1 MIRDSQKNNPDSY
14 SFIAGM
20 RNVAW
25 LAGYARNLDLEGS
38 RIRSMLVQQTNNL
51 NLALPVSFA
60 PEARLQSGFN
70 ETYPIKLTCHVF
82 GRRLENGER
91 VAEMRAIN
99 AETPTLL
106 DMPGL
111 AVWDKVRPKGAP
123 VDGFKPLSANDDQDA
138 KGRNVVRLAGFVYS
152 AMLATDA
159 EGKVQ
164 KDCLIVLLRQHE
176 DPDKCIPI
184 RVYGRYAAPYQKR
197 VQPGTPVVFTGEF
210 RVRVK
215 KVKEAETEDG
225 IDEVVKY
232 PYIHASHVRVADPN
246 EIRNV
251 PDWAREQMERIRA
264 LRAGRTQPGSKEAEA
279 IATGGHPRVVY
290 SNVAPQAAQ
299 ETVEEVAGPDFG
311 DDLG

>member
-1 MIRDSQKNNPDSY
+1 MIPDRQKNNPDSY
-14 SFIAGM
+14 SFISGM

-25 LAGYARNLDLEGS
+25 LAGYARQLDLDGG

-51 NLALPVSFA
+51 NLALPVSFSN
-60 PEARLQSGFN
+60 EARLQSGFN

-82 GRRLENGER
+82 GRRLESGER
-91 VAEMRAIN
+91 VAEMRVIS

-111 AVWDKVRPKGAP
+111 SVWEKVRPKGAP
-123 VDGFKPLSANDDQDA
+123 MDNFKPLSANDEPDA

-152 AMLATDA
+152 AMMAQDS
-159 EGKVQ
+159 EGRTQ

-176 DPDKCIPI
+176 DTDKCIPI
-184 RVYGRYAAPYQKR
+184 RVYGRYAAPYLKR
-197 VQPGTPVVFTGEF
+197 VVPGTPVVFTGEF

-215 KVKEAETEDG
+215 KVREAEGEDG
-225 IDEVVKY
+225 VDEVVKY

-251 PDWAREQMERIRA
+251 PEWASAQMERIRA
-264 LRAGRTQPGSKEAEA
+264 LRSGRGAEPGSKDAEM
-279 IATGGHPRVVY
+279 IATGGHPRVVV
-290 SNVAPQAAQ
+290 SNVKPSD
-299 ETVEEVAGPDFG
+299 TEEESVSPDFG